1 MCPAPPLPPAVQRRH
16 LFPEQGAVQ
25 GVHQGLR
32 GVVLPL
38 RHWRLRQVPLVHA
51 GAPRTQLR
59 DAYAQLLAPL
69 LRRQRLP
76 EEGVTDGVSAEQRDS
91 VVRKRSPLVC
101 CRQRRRTNTAARPPS
116 SRGCHHLHTWRPSP
130 GCVEHKACEA
140 LARWLFFSTRP
151 PPTTRQRPTHSPRA
165 PSAAAALSRHV
176 HVCCAST
183 GGGRT
188 VVRGRRGAPLLV
200 LVGAMVYS
208 CPQCQASARCL
219 GLVSPLLQVSRPNGS
234 TPVETRAAVGRCRGA
249 PSPGSSADQHTH
261 THTHKGACAA
271 SRPAQLAVLRGG
283 PSPASPRV
291 STCSTP
297 LRRGP
302 LSQHWRTRLLH
313 SGIPFPPPL
322 GTRYASRA
330 ERHRDHSHR
339 GRQSPALL
347 RGVERRRERSPFK
360 GP

>member
-234 TPVETRAAVGRCRGA
+234 NPVETRAAVGRCRGA

-261 THTHKGACAA
+261 THTHTRVRVPPHGLRSWRFCGA
-271 SRPAQLAVLRGG
+271 G
-283 PSPASPRV
+283 PRLLPPASPLAPRHSAEGLSH
-291 STCSTP
+291 STGGPASSTP
-297 LRRGP
+297 GSPSP
-302 LSQHWRTRLLH
+302 L
-313 SGIPFPPPL
+313 PL
-322 GTRYASRA
+322 GHGTRQGQRGTGTTATGGASR
-330 ERHRDHSHR
+330 
-339 GRQSPALL
+339 L
-347 RGVERRRERSPFK
+347 RCCVGWNAGVK

>member
-261 THTHKGACAA
+261 THTQGCVCRLTACAA
-271 SRPAQLAVLRGG
+271 GGSAGRALACF
-283 PSPASPRV
+283 PPR
-291 STCSTP
+291 
-297 LRRGP
+297 L
-302 LSQHWRTRLLH
+302 HLLH
-313 SGIPFPPPL
+313 ATPQRASLTALADPPPPL
-322 GTRYASRA
+322 RDPLPPSPWDTVRVKGREAQGPQPQGAPVACVAAWGGTQA
-330 ERHRDHSHR
+330 
-339 GRQSPALL
+339 
-347 RGVERRRERSPFK
+347 
-360 GP
+360 